1 MHEIKTK
8 LIVGVII
15 ILMFAVTACAEKT
28 NSIDKNEATTILGT
42 VEVNEVKIASKVPG
56 RIAEVL
62 VKEGEEVQAE
72 QILLKLETT
81 ELEAKKKQAEGAL
94 LAAQAVYNKAKNG
107 ARPQEIQLAKAN
119 VQMAEAK
126 AQLLEDTYQ
135 RLKNLHEAGAYT
147 TQELQKTET
156 ELIAAKAQAEQAN
169 EQLNL
174 ILEGAREE
182 DLLAA
187 QANVLRAQGA
197 LDEIKNA
204 LDEAIIKAPSRGTVN
219 TVVHYQGE
227 LIATGTPLFSLAD
240 YNDMWVELNLKDREI
255 TRMQIGNKVQIE
267 FAGNVS
273 PGIVTNINRNPD
285 FAVIKSTNDLTEKD
299 VMTYLVKVKLLEPKS
314 FFPGMRVNVTF

>member
-1 MHEIKTK
+1 MRKIKHK
-8 LIVGVII
+8 VIVGVVLTLI
-15 ILMFAVTACAEKT
+15 FVVTGCAQKT
-28 NSIDKNEATTILGT
+28 NSIDKVEKMSFLGT
-42 VEVNEVKIASKVPG
+42 VEANEVKIASKVPG

-62 VKEGEEVQAE
+62 VKEGEEVKTG

-94 LAAQAVYNKAKNG
+94 LAAQAVYDKAKNG
-107 ARPQEIQLAKAN
+107 ARAQEIQLAKAN

-156 ELIAAKAQAEQAN
+156 ELIAARAQAEQAN

-174 ILEGAREE
+174 ILEGARQE
-182 DLLAA
+182 DVSAA

-197 LDEIKNA
+197 LDEINNA
-204 LDEAIIKAPSRGTVN
+204 LDEAVIKAPSAGTVN

-227 LIATGTPLFSLAD
+227 LIATGTPLFSLTD
-240 YNDMWVELNLKDREI
+240 YQKMWVELNLKDREV
-255 TRMQIGNKVQIE
+255 TEKQIGDNAEIE
-267 FAGNVS
+267 FNGNVS
-273 PGIVTNINRNPD
+273 PGVVTNISKNPD
-285 FAVIKSTNDLTEKD
+285 FAVIKSTNDMTEKD
-299 VMTYLVKVKLLEPKS
+299 VLTYVVKVILLEPEP
-314 FFPGMRVNVTF
+314 FFPGMGVNVTF

>member
-1 MHEIKTK
+1 MGKIKK
-8 LIVGVII
+8 NFLIGM
-15 ILMFAVTACAEKT
+15 ILISLLAISGCAKTA
-28 NSIDKNEATTILGT
+28 NSVEQKETTILGT
-42 VEVNEVKIASKVPG
+42 VEANEVKIASKVPG

-62 VKEGEEVQAE
+62 VKEGEEVKTG
-72 QILLKLETT
+72 QILLKLETI

-182 DLLAA
+182 DVLAA

-197 LDEIKNA
+197 LEEINNA
-204 LDEAIIKAPSRGTVN
+204 LAEAIIKAPSEGTVN
-219 TVVHYQGE
+219 TVVHYEGE
-227 LIATGTPLFSLAD
+227 LIATGTPLFSLTN

-255 TRMQIGNKVQIE
+255 TEMQIGNKVQIE

-273 PGIVTNINRNPD
+273 PGTVTNINRNPD
-285 FAVIKSTNDLTEKD
+285 FAVIKSTNEMTEKD